1 MDCLDQAKRDRLARF
16 LLSREAKT
24 VAAAQI
30 IDRYCFQMTTTQGL
44 TALLKTPILNF
55 LSTATT
61 GSPALGALLATQVP
75 LEHLPLVL
83 GKVQMAYDLF
93 TLLSNAASNRR
104 RDLMSFDLRPLVERL
119 LDVAGPPDRNAW
131 AFGQVMVEYWISGK
145 LPENKS

>member
-1 MDCLDQAKRDRLARF
+1 MDCLDPAKRDRLARF
-16 LLSREAKT
+16 LSSREAKT

-93 TLLSNAASNRR
+93 TLLSNGP
-104 RDLMSFDLRPLVERL
+104 RDLLSFDLRPLVEQL

-131 AFGQVMVEYWISGK
+131 TFGQVMVDYWISGK
-145 LPENKS
+145 LPENKP